1 MLAADTSTPQIA
13 DWKKRTPR
21 SPKYPLGTPQ
31 TDIALNSVVIARV
44 STYRTQQVY
53 WKVNDMQGSQQG
65 TKAG

>member
-31 TDIALNSVVIARV
+31 TDIALNSVIARV
-44 STYRTQQVY
+44 STYRSKY
-53 WKVNDMQGSQQG
+53 IGK
-65 TKAG
+65 